1 MTSNKYQKANE
12 QIRLSEAQK
21 SQMLENILSADITPA
36 KKQWHMPVYGWAGM
50 MAGAFALILILVL
63 PMRPKTSEAPS
74 YQAVQNDSEESGMV
88 YEETMTTDG
97 ETEVGAMGSDYE
109 EGPETTL
116 DVIRFE
122 EVEGVKSAEYV
133 MLDDENMMIHLYIEN
148 GEIII
153 FAWPEKAAEYMN
165 VTDAPVLVRDGICY
179 QIDEENANAEMVSR
193 LKSVIKGE

>member
-12 QIRLSEAQK
+12 QIHLSEAQK
-21 SQMLENILSADITPA
+21 SQILENILNADIKPA

-63 PMRPKTSEAPS
+63 PMRPKTAEAPS
-74 YQAVQNDSEESGMV
+74 YQLMQNDSEESGMV
-88 YEETMTTDG
+88 YEESMAAEG
-97 ETEVGAMGSDYE
+97 ETDADAMGADYKE
-109 EGPETTL
+109 ASETTL

-133 MLDDENMMIHLYIEN
+133 MLEDGKMRIHLSVED

-153 FAWPEKAAEYMN
+153 FAWPEKSAEYMN
-165 VTDAPVLVRDGICY
+165 VTDDSVLVHDGICY

-193 LKSVIKGE
+193 LKAVIKGE

>member
-1 MTSNKYQKANE
+1 MTSNRYQKANE

-21 SQMLENILSADITPA
+21 SQILENILSADITPA

-63 PMRPKTSEAPS
+63 PMRPKTAEAPS
-74 YQAVQNDSEESGMV
+74 YQPMQNDSEESGMV
-88 YEETMTTDG
+88 YEESMAAEG
-97 ETEVGAMGSDYE
+97 ETDAMGADYE
-109 EGPETTL
+109 KASETTL

-133 MLDDENMMIHLYIEN
+133 MLDDEKMMIQLSVEN

-153 FAWPEKAAEYMN
+153 YAWPEKSAEYMN
-165 VTDAPVLVRDGICY
+165 VTDDSVLVHNGICY
-179 QIDEENANAEMVSR
+179 QINEENANADMVSR
-193 LKSVIKGE
+193 LKAVIKGG

>member
-21 SQMLENILSADITPA
+21 SQILENILSADITPA

-63 PMRPKTSEAPS
+63 PMRSKTAEAPA
-74 YQAVQNDSEESGMV
+74 YQPMQNDSEESGMV
-88 YEETMTTDG
+88 YEESMAAEG
-97 ETEVGAMGSDYE
+97 ETDAMGADYE
-109 EGPETTL
+109 KASETTL

-133 MLDDENMMIHLYIEN
+133 MLN
-148 GEIII
+148 
-153 FAWPEKAAEYMN
+153 
-165 VTDAPVLVRDGICY
+165 
-179 QIDEENANAEMVSR
+179 EENANADMVSR
-193 LKSVIKGE
+193 LKAVIKGG